1 MKYTIGLRDSKDIQ
15 RYAAEMLRRAPRM
28 HKGDLV
34 ARAIYTYLGGKDMTE
49 EELAILLTGQPPT
62 TGKKAVRRTMPK
74 AMKPT
79 VVETPRTEK
88 PDQPLPET
96 VPNTVPKEERP
107 SEQDYDIG
115 ADDASMVN
123 DVMAEFAAL

>member
-1 MKYTIGLRDSKDIQ
+1 MKYTIGLRDNKDIQ
-15 RYAAEMLRRAPRM
+15 RYAAEMLRKAPRM

-49 EELAILLTGQPPT
+49 EELAILLTGQPST
-62 TGKKAVRRTMPK
+62 TGKKAVRRTKPK

-79 VVETPRTEK
+79 VVETPRTGM

-96 VPNTVPKEERP
+96 VPSAAPEKVQPA
-107 SEQDYDIG
+107 EQDYDIG

>member
-15 RYAAEMLRRAPRM
+15 QYAAEMLRRAPRM

-49 EELAILLTGQPPT
+49 DELAILLTGQPPS
-62 TGKKAVRRTMPK
+62 TGKKAVRRTK
-74 AMKPT
+74 SKSAKPT
-79 VVETPRTEK
+79 AGETPRTEQ
-88 PDQPLPET
+88 PSLPLPAT
-96 VPNTVPKEERP
+96 VPSAAPEKVQPA
-107 SEQDYDIG
+107 EQDYDIG